1 MGASLGRS
9 RHIHAFV
16 IANGVACRV
25 KSVQVQQ
32 SSTSTSDTFRATL
45 AMNGLP
51 PGRGVQFWSD
61 TDVIRVVVQIMTGE
75 NANDVFWGSV
85 DKVKCN
91 WQHHTIEVSGRDE
104 SKKPIEKKSTE
115 SWKNK
120 TSDEIVKEVAGRH
133 GLTTDT
139 DQTDLAGKLWNR
151 DHVRITDQH
160 SEWSLIH
167 KMANREGKVAYAQD
181 GKVYFRDLDSDD
193 LGSIDV
199 VYVPMTPASHAA
211 GNYVT
216 LDCERNLQLA
226 KKSKVKVKSW
236 HAKKKEKV
244 EHEEELPGSSED
256 GENVYE
262 YRYDGLTRPQAEKI
276 AKKRLRENT
285 RHERTITVN
294 CPGNPNARPRMM
306 ANLTGTGTAFDQSY
320 YIDRVTHEVGE
331 QGYRM
336 TLTSKNTSKKRGR
349 GGKSK

>member
-1 MGASLGRS
+1 MGRARQ
-9 RHIHAFV
+9 IHAFV
-16 IANGVACRV
+16 VANGVPCRV

-32 SSTSTSDTFRATL
+32 SATATTDTFRATL

-51 PGRGVQFWSD
+51 PGRGVHFWSD
-61 TDVIRVVVQIMTGE
+61 TDVIKVEVTVLTGE
-75 NANDVFWGSV
+75 NANTIFWGAV

-91 WQHHTIEVSGRDE
+91 WQSHTIDVSGRDE
-104 SKKPIEKKSTE
+104 SKKPVEKKSTE

-120 TSDEIVKEVAGRH
+120 TADEIVKEVSGRH
-133 GLTTDT
+133 GLGALTDPA
-139 DQTDLAGKLWNR
+139 DFAGKVWAD

-160 SEWSLIH
+160 SDWTLFH
-167 KMANREGKVAYAQD
+167 KMANREGKVVYAQD
-181 GKVYFRDLDSDD
+181 GNVYFKDLDEGNE
-193 LGSIDV
+193 GSIDI

-226 KKSKVKVKSW
+226 KKTKVKVRSW
-236 HAKKKEKV
+236 HTKKKEKV
-244 EHEEELPGSSED
+244 EHEEELPGSTED
-256 GENVYE
+256 GENEYV

-320 YIDRVTHEVGE
+320 YIDRVTHDVGE

-349 GGKSK
+349 KK